1 MKRETEKVDIDK
13 MHAYRDSIR
22 DGMNNPVIQYVAI
35 LYPGKTV
42 NYTAGLTAVRAYPNE
57 DEKLGMTLIEVLKME
72 INRCISSGIS
82 QG

>member
-1 MKRETEKVDIDK
+1 

-57 DEKLGMTLIEVLKME
+57 DEKLGMTKTFLGGLANGVFLKNME
-72 INRCISSGIS
+72 FSRYKEFSI